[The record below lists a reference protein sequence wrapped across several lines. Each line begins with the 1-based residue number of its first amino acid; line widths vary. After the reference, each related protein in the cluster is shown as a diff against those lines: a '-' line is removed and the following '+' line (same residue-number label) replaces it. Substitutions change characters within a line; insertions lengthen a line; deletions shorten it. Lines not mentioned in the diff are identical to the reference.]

1 MSAKID
7 PVSEIASLFL
17 EKDEVGQMMLD
28 NVFGIIEE
36 QVDLAEARIAR
47 GERPAREDSIVP
59 HSSEGRLLSF
69 SVADTKC
76 HVLHVST
83 MLYALSLVHI
93 IVVKPIYI
101 GHTPQQESDRQVL
114 PAFHTGN
121 GEGAFAFEQS
131 LSAQR
136 CFDRHFRT

>member
-47 GERPAREDSIVP
+47 GERPA
-59 HSSEGRLLSF
+59 
-69 SVADTKC
+69 
-76 HVLHVST
+76 
-83 MLYALSLVHI
+83 
-93 IVVKPIYI
+93 VV
-101 GHTPQQESDRQVL
+101 
-114 PAFHTGN
+114 
-121 GEGAFAFEQS
+121 FAGMRDAMARMRKAS
-131 LSAQR
+131 Y
-136 CFDRHFRT
+136 